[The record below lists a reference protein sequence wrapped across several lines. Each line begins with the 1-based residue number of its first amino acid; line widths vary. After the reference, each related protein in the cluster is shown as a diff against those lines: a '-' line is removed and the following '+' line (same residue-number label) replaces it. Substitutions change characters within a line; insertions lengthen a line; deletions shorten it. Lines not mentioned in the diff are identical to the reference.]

1 MGPGPVVDPH
11 RPSECGEKGS
21 SASSHTLPPPLLDPL
36 DPFSRKKLV
45 GDGEEAGSRKEA
57 VLEHLAF
64 GTGGC
69 TTGLKWPSRHTT
81 RGRETVANKATL
93 SVAL

>member
-1 MGPGPVVDPH
+1 MGLEAVVDPH

-21 SASSHTLPPPLLDPL
+21 SASSHTLPPPQLDPL
-36 DPFSRKKLV
+36 DPFSRNKLV
-45 GDGEEAGSRKEA
+45 GDGEEAGLQKKA

-64 GTGGC
+64 GPGEC
-69 TTGLKWPSRHTT
+69 TTGLKWPSRHET
-81 RGRETVANKATL
+81 RGRETVAIKTTL